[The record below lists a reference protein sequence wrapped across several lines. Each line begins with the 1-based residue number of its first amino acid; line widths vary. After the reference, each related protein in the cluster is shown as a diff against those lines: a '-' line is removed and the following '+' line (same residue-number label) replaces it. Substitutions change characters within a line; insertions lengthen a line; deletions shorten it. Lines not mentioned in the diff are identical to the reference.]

1 MKIYFVIVDGDNGIR
16 LRGAASAMA
25 ELSGAE
31 VRAVSFGRGEA
42 ARYHAAGAA
51 HVYEISGAEDEAGKA
66 LALRRLAERE
76 APEMMLFPSTPEYR
90 TVAPMAA
97 AMLETGLTADCTG
110 IALTEEG
117 LLRQTRPALGGSVT
131 VDILCEK
138 ARPQMATVQE
148 NALPEPVYRPRA
160 EGTVS
165 CEELYSRPLLRVLS
179 ENTAES
185 AGPGLRGARVIISG
199 GKGVGGREGFRTLR
213 ELASRIPG
221 AAVGASRGAVSAN
234 YAPYECQVGL
244 TGEFVRPQI
253 YVAFGISGAVQH
265 LVGMRSS
272 GRIIAVNTD
281 PDAPI
286 FDYSD
291 VAVTAPWAE
300 VAEELLSALPASRS
314 AGRGKE
320 TP

>member
-1 MKIYFVIVDGDNGIR
+1 MKIYFVITDGENGVR
-16 LRGAASAMA
+16 LLGAASAMA
-25 ELSGAE
+25 EISGAE
-31 VRAVSFGRGEA
+31 VRAVSFQSGRA
-42 ARYHAAGAA
+42 PRYHAAGAA
-51 HVYEISGAEDEAGKA
+51 HVYEVSGAEDEAGKA

-90 TVAPMAA
+90 TVAPMTA

-110 IALTEEG
+110 IDLTEKG

-131 VDILCEK
+131 VDILCET

-148 NALPEPVYRPRA
+148 NSLPDPRYRPRA

-165 CEELYSRPLLRVLS
+165 RETIHSPPMLKVLAETAAEDRGPALRS
-179 ENTAES
+179 
-185 AGPGLRGARVIISG
+185 ARVILSG
-199 GKGVGGREGFRTLR
+199 GKGLGSRESFRTLH

-234 YAPYECQVGL
+234 LAPYECQVGL
-244 TGEFVRPQI
+244 TGEFVRPRV

-272 GRIIAVNTD
+272 GYIIAVNTD
-281 PDAPI
+281 PEAPI

-291 VAVTAPWAE
+291 VAVVAPWAE
-300 VAEELLSALPASRS
+300 VAEELLSALPI
-314 AGRGKE
+314 
-320 TP
+320 